1 MPVLAGKL
9 QTASDVRFASERAR
23 IVMSGIVPLFQA
35 PMSWF
40 KPPTSGFQAIVSSF
54 KATLPPF
61 GGVGVFLAA
70 FVDSSF
76 LPLPLVTDLLLM
88 DLSSR
93 HPVRVPY
100 YAAMATLGSLGGCI
114 WIYWIARK
122 GGQAYYE
129 RTQGHPPGRVR
140 KLIRDYPTASV
151 FLPAVAP
158 FPVPFKPFVIAQG
171 VFQVPFITFVVWTL
185 VGRGA
190 LFFIEAFLGARY
202 GMPAK
207 QFLLTQKWASVAIA
221 AALIVIFSVVRR
233 VSALSSKA
241 SSQVD

>member
-1 MPVLAGKL
+1 MLRGKL
-9 QTASDVRFASERAR
+9 QTASELRFAAERERVVVSR
-23 IVMSGIVPLFQA
+23 IVP
-35 PMSWF
+35 WF
-40 KPPTSGFQAIVSSF
+40 KANVSWF
-54 KATLPPF
+54 KATLPAF
-61 GGVGVFLAA
+61 GGVGIFLAA

-93 HPVRVPY
+93 HPLRMAY

-129 RTQGHPPGRVR
+129 RTHSRPPGRVR
-140 KLIRDYPTASV
+140 RLIRDYPTASV

-171 VFQVPFITFVVWTL
+171 VFQVPFITFVVWTF

-190 LFFIEAFLGARY
+190 LFFLEAGLGARY
-202 GMPAK
+202 GMAAR
-207 QFLLTQKWASVAIA
+207 QFLLRQKWASVAIA
-221 AALIVIFSVVRR
+221 AALIGIFFAVRR
-233 VSALSSKA
+233 LSALSSKEP
-241 SSQVD
+241 SQVE